1 MRIIGID
8 TSTAAGGVALAESG
22 RLVAEYTLQLT
33 AAHSERLMPALQQVM
48 ADAGWEGSSVDAI
61 AVVLGPGSFTGL
73 RIGVATAKALAYTW
87 QIPVVGVSA
96 LTALAWQVG
105 WAGQVVVPMVDARRQ
120 TVYTQVFT
128 GLGSGEPTDSPADP
142 SPGPQPLG
150 EPGQVAV
157 KDFLEQ
163 LEAQYG
169 STSIVVAGDGA
180 LRNLELLKPFI
191 QAGKITIPPG
201 SGALLRAAAV
211 VEVGQEYL
219 RKGVTTDPMTLVP
232 LYLRKSEAEIKWE
245 ACQ

>member
-33 AAHSERLMPALQQVM
+33 ATHSERLMPALQQVM

-157 KDFLEQ
+157 KDLMEQ

-169 STSIVVAGDGA
+169 STSIVVPAMGPCVIWSCSSPLFKQA
-180 LRNLELLKPFI
+180 RLLS
-191 QAGKITIPPG
+191 PG
-201 SGALLRAAAV
+201 PGALLRAAAV
-211 VEVGQEYL
+211 VEVGQE
-219 RKGVTTDPMTLVP
+219 
-232 LYLRKSEAEIKWE
+232 
-245 ACQ
+245 